1 MSQGLLLDPGDR
13 KDDLGCDETVRYH
26 RLAGEI
32 LTGNSHVKER
42 SAKMATRNSGDGA
55 LGDKEAAAGATPG
68 APASKRPARDR
79 IFETARELFYQHGI
93 RAVGVE
99 TIAAEADATKMT
111 LYRNFPSKD
120 ELVAEVLREQERD
133 YWAWWEGVT
142 ACCCGDPR
150 AQLEAIF
157 DAFETKACNTDVHG
171 CPLSNAALEL
181 HEEGHPAQVVSV
193 NYKKELYR
201 RFLDLTRRAGAK
213 DDDLADALVLLMEG
227 ASGARVTL
235 GAAGP
240 VRAVARS
247 ARALMRFHL
256 DGC

>member
-1 MSQGLLLDPGDR
+1 MSQGRLLDPGDQR
-13 KDDLGCDETVRYH
+13 DDLGCDETVRYH
-26 RLAGEI
+26 QPDAEI

-42 SAKMATRNSGDGA
+42 SAKMATRNSDDEASGVA
-55 LGDKEAAAGATPG
+55 EAAAC
-68 APASKRPARDR
+68 APVSKRPARDR

-120 ELVAEVLREQERD
+120 ELVAEVLREQERE

-142 ACCCGDPR
+142 ACCCTDPR

-157 DAFETKACNTDVHG
+157 EAFETKACNKDVHG
-171 CPLSNAALEL
+171 CPLSNAAIEL

-193 NYKKELYR
+193 NYKKELHR
-201 RFLDLTRRAGAK
+201 RLRDLAQRAGAR
-213 DDDLADALVLLMEG
+213 DDDLADALMLLMEG
-227 ASGARVTL
+227 SYTARVTL
-235 GAAGP
+235 GADGP

-247 ARALMRFHL
+247 AKALIGLHL
-256 DGC
+256 NGR

>member
-1 MSQGLLLDPGDR
+1 
-13 KDDLGCDETVRYH
+13 
-26 RLAGEI
+26 
-32 LTGNSHVKER
+32 
-42 SAKMATRNSGDGA
+42 MATRNSGDGVV
-55 LGDKEAAAGATPG
+55 GDTEAAAC

-120 ELVAEVLREQERD
+120 ELVAEVLREQERE
-133 YWAWWEGVT
+133 YWAWWESVT
-142 ACCCGDPR
+142 AVCCADPR

-157 DAFETKACNTDVHG
+157 DALETKACNKDVHG
-171 CPLSNAALEL
+171 CPLSNAAIEL

-193 NYKKELYR
+193 NYKKELHR
-201 RFLDLTRRAGAK
+201 RLTDLARRAGAK
-213 DDDLADALVLLMEG
+213 DDDLADALMLLMEG
-227 ASGARVTL
+227 SYTARVTL
-235 GAAGP
+235 GADGP
-240 VRAVARS
+240 SRAVARS
-247 ARALMRFHL
+247 ARALIRYHL